1 MRTRYMHMD
10 GPSPSRAKLGADDR
24 RSAVHLR

>member
-10 GPSPSRAKLGADDR
+10 SPSPSRAMLRADDR
-24 RSAVHLR
+24 RSTVHLR